1 MLGLVKQTASVFNCV
16 RLTPLNVFYK
26 RKGHGQPKMRMYK
39 LNPVYPPPGYNL
51 EIPGIPP

>member
-16 RLTPLNVFYK
+16 RLTQLNVFYK